1 MANTVSN
8 VSVGKPKVGGAIF
21 VAPLGTTLPTNAT
34 ADLDTSVFKSLGYV
48 SEDGL
53 TNSNSPAS
61 DKKKAWGGDTVL
73 NLQTEKP
80 DDFKFTLIE
89 SLNVDVLKFVYGDD
103 NVSGDLANGI
113 TVKANADDAA
123 EHVLVVDMIMRG
135 GVLKRVVLPQAK
147 VTAVE
152 DITYADNDAVGYG
165 TTVSAM
171 PDGDGFTHYEYIQTK
186 PVVTT

>member
-21 VAPLGTTLPTNAT
+21 AAPLGTTLPTNAT
-34 ADLDTSVFKSLGYV
+34 SDLDAAFKSLGYV
-48 SEDGL
+48 SEDGV
-53 TNSNSPAS
+53 TNSNSPSS
-61 DKKKAWGGDTVL
+61 DKVKAWGGDTVL

-89 SLNVDVLKFVYGDD
+89 SLNVEVLKFVYGDD
-103 NVSGDLANGI
+103 NVFGDLTNGI
-113 TVKANADDAA
+113 EVKANADDAT
-123 EHVLVVDMIMRG
+123 EHVLVIDMIMRG
-135 GVLKRVVLPQAK
+135 GVLKRVILPQAK

-152 DITYADNDAVGYG
+152 DIKYADSDAVGYG

-171 PDGDGFTHYEYIQTK
+171 PDGDGYTHYEYIQTK

>member
-8 VSVGKPKVGGAIF
+8 VSVGKPKVGGAISA
-21 VAPLGTTLPTNAT
+21 APLGTTLPTNAT
-34 ADLDTSVFKSLGYV
+34 SDLDAAFKSLGYV
-48 SEDGL
+48 SEDGV
-53 TNSNSPAS
+53 TNSNSPSS
-61 DKKKAWGGDTVL
+61 DKVKAWGGDTVL

-89 SLNVDVLKFVYGDD
+89 SLNVDVMKFVYGDD
-103 NVSGDLANGI
+103 NVSGDLTNGI
-113 TVKANADDAA
+113 EVKANADDAV
-123 EHVLVVDMIMRG
+123 EHVLVIDMIMRG

-152 DITYADNDAVGYG
+152 DIVYSDSDAVGYG
-165 TTVSAM
+165 TTVSTM
-171 PDGDGFTHYEYIQTK
+171 PDGDGYTHYEYIQTK

>member
-8 VSVGKPKVGGAIF
+8 VSVGKPKVGGAMY

-34 ADLDTSVFKSLGYV
+34 ADRDAAFKSLGYV

-53 TNSNSPAS
+53 TNSNSPSS
-61 DKKKAWGGDTVL
+61 DKVKAWGGDTVL

-80 DDFKFTLIE
+80 DDFSFTLIE

-103 NVSGDLANGI
+103 NVSGDLTNGI
-113 TVKANADDAA
+113 EVKANADDAT
-123 EHVLVVDMIMRG
+123 EHVLVIDMIMRG
-135 GVLKRVVLPQAK
+135 GVLKRVILPQAK

-152 DITYADNDAVGYG
+152 DIKYADSDAVGYG

-171 PDGDGFTHYEYIQTK
+171 PDGDGYTHYEYIQTK

>member
-8 VSVGKPKVGGAIF
+8 VSVGKPKVGGAIY

-34 ADLDTSVFKSLGYV
+34 ADLDTTVFKSLGYV

-53 TNSNSPAS
+53 TNSNSPS
-61 DKKKAWGGDTVL
+61 SEKKNAWGGDTVL
-73 NLQTEKP
+73 NLQTDKP

-89 SLNVDVLKFVYGDD
+89 ALNVEVLKFVYGDN
-103 NVSGDLANGI
+103 NVSGDLSTGI
-113 TVKANADDAA
+113 SVTANADDAE

-147 VTAVE
+147 VTAVD

-171 PDGDGFTHYEYIQTK
+171 PDSSSNTHYEYIQTK

>member
-1 MANTVSN
+1 MENTVSN
-8 VSVGKPKVGGAIF
+8 VSVGKPKVGGAMY

-34 ADLDTSVFKSLGYV
+34 ADLDTTVFKSLGYV

-53 TNSNSPAS
+53 TNSNSPSS
-61 DKKKAWGGDTVL
+61 DKVKAWGGDTVL

-103 NVSGDLANGI
+103 NVSGDLTNGI
-113 TVKANADDAA
+113 EVKANADDAE
-123 EHVLVVDMIMRG
+123 EHVLVCDMILRG

-147 VTAVE
+147 VTAVD
-152 DITYADNDAVGYG
+152 DITYSDSDAIGYG

-171 PDGDGFTHYEYIQTK
+171 PDTTGNTHYEYIQTK